1 MRDLVL
7 RPTIINNRRYRND
20 YIVVWKSDFGER
32 RVGRIQLTE
41 GSAELTWVYNL
52 QADIAVPPWAN
63 GHCRTLKA
71 AQAKFRAVFE
81 RYCSDAGDLSK
92 AFRTPP

>member
-7 RPTIINNRRYRND
+7 RPTIINHQRCRND

-32 RVGRIQLTE
+32 RVGRIHLADS
-41 GSAELTWVYNL
+41 SAEPMWVYYL
-52 QADIAVPPWAN
+52 QADIAVPAW
-63 GHCRTLKA
+63 GSGRCDTLKA
-71 AQAKFRAVFE
+71 AQAKFRSVFE

-92 AFRTPP
+92 VFRATP